1 MEIISRVPK
10 FTALNNHY
18 QWKDSR
24 QRRSWMSGLMLNKV
38 LSLFVFL
45 GLFSLQTSN
54 SSYVNQSLTQT
65 DQQECPTQELNTS
78 VVYVEFS
85 SQIVKNGIS
94 FSLTN

>member
-1 MEIISRVPK
+1 
-10 FTALNNHY
+10 
-18 QWKDSR
+18 
-24 QRRSWMSGLMLNKV
+24 MSGLMLNKV

>member
-1 MEIISRVPK
+1 MEIISRRVLK
-10 FTALNNHY
+10 FTTQNNHY

-24 QRRSWMSGLMLNKV
+24 QRNSWRGLMHNKV
-38 LSLFVFL
+38 LSLVVFF
-45 GLFSLQTSN
+45 GLFSLHTSN
-54 SSYVNQSLTQT
+54 SSYVNQSLTQN

-94 FSLTN
+94 FGLTN